1 MMRHGHGCRYT
12 RAIALASAGVLC
24 GLIAAASA
32 DKAVAADWPSQ
43 IGPRESVADDYARWD
58 GIHLGAVYGYTNL
71 TVNFAE
77 SNTTATP
84 PQSTTSGSNYGG
96 FLGYNIQW
104 EDLVVGFDG
113 GYNRPSS
120 LQTSVSGGGASSS
133 LKLVDYATMRARAGY
148 AFGQFLPYGFIG
160 GAVARM
166 NYATTSSSRNN
177 AFSAGFTA
185 GLGIDVALMPNV
197 FLRGEWEY
205 IAFSP
210 LGGIRSSTNTA
221 RVGVGVRF

>member
-1 MMRHGHGCRYT
+1 MMRHGQGCGYT

-24 GLIAAASA
+24 GLIATASA
-32 DKAVAADWPSQ
+32 DKAAAADWPGQ
-43 IGPRESVADDYARWD
+43 IGSREAMPDGYVRWD

-71 TVNFAE
+71 TVNFEE
-77 SNTTATP
+77 SNSTATR

-166 NYATTSSSRNN
+166 NYATTASSRNN

>member
-1 MMRHGHGCRYT
+1 MMRHGKGCRYKRT
-12 RAIALASAGVLC
+12 ISLVFAGGLC
-24 GLIAAASA
+24 GLIATADTSA
-32 DKAVAADWPSQ
+32 AADWPSQ
-43 IGPRESVADDYARWD
+43 IGTQESTTDSYARWE
-58 GIHLGAVYGYTNL
+58 GIYLGAVYGYTNL
-71 TVNFAE
+71 TVNFEE
-77 SNTTATP
+77 SITTATP
-84 PQSTTSGSNYGG
+84 AQSTTNNSTFGG

-166 NYATTSSSRNN
+166 NYATTASSRTN
-177 AFSAGFTA
+177 AYSAGFTA

-205 IAFSP
+205 VAFSP
-210 LGGIRSSTNTA
+210 VGAIRSSTNTA
-221 RVGVGVRF
+221 RVGIGVRF